1 MSKRINITFT
11 NKEFAAISEKYKQF
25 INGYDF
31 EDNNPPTITGFCAA
45 VILTALQITES
56 SKETEEKQ

>member
-11 NKEFAAISEKYKQF
+11 NKEFAALSEKYKEF

-31 EDNNPPTITGFCAA
+31 GDVNPPTITGYCAA
-45 VILTALQITES
+45 VILTALKITDS
-56 SKETEEKQ
+56 SKEE